1 MHKYKL
7 IDHTADIG
15 IDIFGGTLKELFSN
29 AGYAMFDIITDL
41 SSVDTKNI
49 RTIAVEGI
57 DREQLLVNWL
67 SELLYLHE
75 VKNML
80 FKEFCI
86 DTIEE
91 NQLSATLHGELLN
104 EKKHIIKTG
113 IKAVTYHNLSIKKE
127 NDHWKARVIFD
138 L

>member
-1 MHKYKL
+1 MLKYKL

-15 IDIFGGTLKELFSN
+15 IDIFGSTLKELFSN

-41 SSVDTKNI
+41 SSVDIKST
-49 RTIAVEGI
+49 RTITVEGI
-57 DREQLLVNWL
+57 DLEQLLVNWL

-75 VKNML
+75 VENIL
-80 FKEFCI
+80 FKEFSI
-86 DTIEE
+86 NYIED

-104 EKKHIIKTG
+104 EKKHVIKTG
-113 IKAVTYHNLSIKKE
+113 IKAVTYHNLFIKKE
-127 NDHWKARVIFD
+127 NDRWNARVIFD

>member
-1 MHKYKL
+1 M
-7 IDHTADIG
+7 
-15 IDIFGGTLKELFSN
+15 KELFSN

-41 SSVDTKNI
+41 SSVDSKNS

-75 VKNML
+75 VENIL

-86 DTIEE
+86 DKIED
-91 NQLSATLHGELLN
+91 NRLVATLCGEPLD
-104 EKKHIIKTG
+104 ERKHIIKTG
-113 IKAVTYHNLSIKKE
+113 IKAVTYHNLSVKE
-127 NDHWKARVIFD
+127 ENNRWKARVIFD